1 MIKQRL
7 KGSYNTKQ
15 SYLAHILFY
24 NEAKRNKMNYA
35 TISTC
40 KNCVIGYRGVRVT
53 NNTVIP
59 PVSRYLK
66 HFPPEWILAII
77 KIACIQDNLSS
88 RARSA

>member
-24 NEAKRNKMNYA
+24 NEAKGNKMNYA

-40 KNCVIGYRGVRVT
+40 KNRVIGYRGVRVK
-53 NNTVIP
+53 NNTAIP
-59 PVSRYLK
+59 PISRYLK
-66 HFPPEWILAII
+66 HFPSRMDLSYNKKKCMQDITLAS
-77 KIACIQDNLSS
+77 C
-88 RARSA
+88 AR